1 MSTQLIV
8 YPQNYDGTYNSLI
21 TMSGEFVVDGIW
33 FNQINTSIS
42 YDSSDPNNPLVD
54 ILTNYPP
61 TAYNTWFR
69 YRGTDQGTPTLPAM
83 TTSFGANTLRLYSN
97 VVATVSGVYQL
108 ISNLTAGV
116 TYEFIV
122 NISSPSAG
130 GAIILLVYDGG
141 STTILGNYAL
151 LVTTAGAQITT
162 TFPALSTTAIISVSY
177 VDSTVD
183 VLGISSISVQEQ
195 GTTPTQIYTDLA
207 DGQVIC
213 DLYEDED
220 IPLTL
225 SIDEFKNVAE
235 KVQSYSKSFNLPA
248 TKRNNLIFDSVFEIT
263 RASTGINFNPYV
275 KTKCVLKQDGYLLFD
290 GYLRLIDIQDK
301 EGEISY
307 NVNLYSEVVALAD
320 TLKDKTFRDLN
331 FDELQ
336 HPYNLDEIKDTWTGA
351 PTYSNPS
358 TSGFRDGLT
367 LKYPFVDWN
376 HSFTVSGGMPVLPNL
391 ESVFRPF
398 IQIKYLI
405 ERIFADSPFTFT
417 SDFFDDVLGT
427 NGFKNLYMDFNWG
440 TDTNPNS
447 VESSGQAFYKSG
459 PNYWLATYPNVYAA
473 DVWTNFAF
481 VDDDL
486 PTIAGW
492 NDGLNRFVCPQE
504 NTAYSIQYRASVY
517 CERDAD
523 IEFRWVKNLGLSS
536 EQVID
541 PSGVQSLQ
549 GSATAIADINAG
561 AVYDIEVFQ
570 GGYYTSPPTVEV
582 VAGLSGGGATFTANM
597 VGTAVDTVTVD
608 NIGSNYFFTDHVEF
622 NGVNPVYDYFGLFNE
637 TLDIGDTLELQWK
650 ASDSNYIRQ
659 NNSPS
664 YNANYLVTH
673 SYLTTT
679 VSFTGMTSDI
689 LLQTLRGDIEQW
701 EFLKGIMT
709 MFNLVTMPDPANPTN
724 ILIEP
729 YADVFITH
737 TSGMNL
743 ATRNIQH
750 DWTDKVDVSEM
761 KLTPLTDLNKTT
773 IFKFVEDDD
782 DYAFNNYKN
791 SVGGHLYGSKEVDA
805 STMYGGLQSV
815 LEGEEEIVAEPFA
828 ATVVKP
834 LMDIYTDFIVPAL
847 YSYNLEDGT
856 SEGFDNSP
864 RIMYNNGLKNSTT
877 CTYDIPAQ
885 NGVGGET
892 AYQFFLQ
899 FSHLSNIP
907 VGSIDNDF
915 HFGECQLLIGGGTL
929 NNLYNTYWAPYIDEL
944 YNSDTRMMTLKVNLT
959 PADINMFKFTDK
971 VFIKNRVFRV
981 NKIDYKPNDLATVEF
996 ILIP

>member
-8 YPQNYDGTYNSLI
+8 YPQNYDGTYNSLLI
-21 TMSGEFVVDGIW
+21 MAGEFVVDGFW
-33 FNQINTSIS
+33 FAQINSSDS
-42 YDSSDPNNPLVD
+42 YDSPVA
-54 ILTNYPP
+54 TNQLYDVLQNQPP
-61 TAYNTWFR
+61 TTVNTWYRFR
-69 YRGTDQGTPTLPAM
+69 STVSGTPTLPTM
-83 TTSFGANTLRLYSN
+83 TGSFLTATLNLYSA
-97 VVATVSGVYQL
+97 VSGSVSGVYQL
-108 ISNLTAGV
+108 ISNLTPQV
-116 TYEFIV
+116 YYDLIV
-122 NISSPSAG
+122 DISSPTVDGVLMLAVYNG
-130 GAIILLVYDGG
+130 TNYVTDQLHLVTA
-141 STTILGNYAL
+141 STTQ
-151 LVTTAGAQITT
+151 VTLA
-162 TFPALSTTAIISVSY
+162 FPAVSTNLTIFVNYIN
-177 VDSTVD
+177 STND
-183 VLGISSISVQEQ
+183 FIGISKISVQEQ
-195 GTTPTQIYTDLA
+195 GVAPTPAYTELA

-248 TKRNNLIFDSVFEIT
+248 TKRNNLIFDNVFEIT
-263 RASTGINFNPYV
+263 RTTSGVNFNPYI
-275 KTKCVLKQDGYLLFD
+275 KTKCVLKQDGYILFD

-301 EGEISY
+301 KGEISY

-320 TLKDKTFRDLN
+320 TLKDKIFRDLN

-336 HPYNLDEIKDTWTGA
+336 HPYNLDEIKDTWTLSGT
-351 PTYSNPS
+351 PTYSNPN
-358 TSGFRDGLT
+358 TSGFRDAAT

-376 HSFTVSGGMPVLPNL
+376 HQFTVSGGMPVLPNL

-417 SDFFDDVLGT
+417 SDFFDT
-427 NGFKNLYMDFNWG
+427 NEFKNLYMDFNWG
-440 TDTNPNS
+440 TDVNPNS
-447 VESSGQAFYKSG
+447 VETLGRAFFDTDE
-459 PNYWLATYPNVYAA
+459 PDVYATTS
-473 DVWTNFAF
+473 WTNFEF
-481 VDDDL
+481 VDFDM
-486 PTIAGW
+486 PTAAGW
-492 NDGLNRFVCPQE
+492 DDGLNRFVCPQD
-504 NTAYSIQYRASVY
+504 NTTYSGTYRASVFAK
-517 CERDAD
+517 RDAD
-523 IEFRWVKNLGLSS
+523 IEFQWLKNGTT
-536 EQVID
+536 VID
-541 PSGVQSLQ
+541 PSGPQSLQ
-549 GSATAIADINAG
+549 GSAVATFVTATQGGNSGTIFSITIVD
-561 AVYDIEVFQ
+561 
-570 GGYYTSPPTVEV
+570 GGYYTSPPTITIDSTF
-582 VAGLSGGGATFTANM
+582 GSGATFTTTID
-597 VGTAVDTVTVD
+597 VSGAVDSITIVTE
-608 NIGSNYFFTDHVEF
+608 GSGYSFWDLAVF
-622 NGVNPVYDYFGLFNE
+622 NNVNPVYDYAGLLNE
-637 TLDIGDTLELQWK
+637 TLDFNDTLELQWK
-650 ASDSNYIRQ
+650 ATTSNYIRQ
-659 NNSPS
+659 NNSPHNNGLGYPWNWS
-664 YNANYLVTH
+664 SLF
-673 SYLTTT
+673 TT
-679 VSFTGMTSDI
+679 VSFVGVTGDI

-701 EFLKGIMT
+701 GFLKGIMT
-709 MFNLVTMPDPANPTN
+709 MFNLISMPDPNNPTN

-743 ATRNIQH
+743 GTRSIQH

-782 DYAFNNYKN
+782 DYAFMNYKN

-834 LMDIYTDFIVPAL
+834 LMDIYTDFIVPVV
-847 YSYNLEDGT
+847 YSYNLDDGT

-864 RIMYNNGLKNSTT
+864 RIMYNNGLNYTT
-877 CTYDIPAQ
+877 TGAYDIPAQ
-885 NGVGGET
+885 NGVGAET
-892 AYQFFLQ
+892 AYPWFLQ

-907 VGSIDNDF
+907 VSSIDNDF

-929 NNLYNTYWAPYIDEL
+929 NNLYNTYWAPYFDEL

-959 PADINMFKFTDK
+959 PADINMFEFTDK

-981 NKIDYKPNDLATVEF
+981 NKINYKPNDLATVEF